1 MNVDDAERG
10 VVASPVISADLLV
23 HRRRP
28 APLSRA
34 DRSPLARWYAEVDRV
49 SLGLI
54 LSLMAIGLLAVAV
67 ASPVGVQSLERIA
80 GGGVTYPPLYYF
92 WRQIFWVAT
101 GIMILLAVATRS
113 KAEIKRIAFWGLII
127 GVIALFA
134 VLVVGTGAK
143 GSVRGLGSGGF
154 RVQPSEFLKPVFA
167 VAVGWILSCKV
178 EDDKLPVFALSFAL
192 TLLIVMLLMLQ
203 TDLGQ
208 SVLYLGTWIALAFVA
223 GLSLRSIGLAAA
235 GGLVGVGVAYLTYDT
250 ARRRIDSFLF
260 GEGDTHQVD
269 RGLDTLSNSGLI
281 GSGPFSGTAKFRLPE
296 AHTDFIF
303 SVIGEEFGLIA
314 CAGILIVY
322 VALVVRT
329 IQRLREERDQF
340 VILAGAGLILQFTAQ
355 VFINI
360 AVNLQIAPT
369 KGMTLPFI
377 SYGGSSLW
385 ALSLTMGLLLALT
398 RRNPYRASHRNAPLW
413 NPR

>member
-1 MNVDDAERG
+1 MNSDGGGAPN
-10 VVASPVISADLLV
+10 AAPVISADLLV

-49 SLGLI
+49 ALGII

-80 GGGVTYPPLYYF
+80 GGGVSYPQLYYL

-101 GIMILLAVATRS
+101 GIGILLMIATRP
-113 KAEIKRIAFWGLII
+113 KAQIKRIALFGLII
-127 GVIALFA
+127 GIVALFL

-143 GSVRGLGSGGF
+143 GSVRWLGSGAY

-167 VAVGWILSCKV
+167 VAIGWILSCKV
-178 EDDKLPVFALSFAL
+178 EDERLPVFSLSFAL
-192 TLLIVMLLMLQ
+192 TLLIAVLLMME

-208 SVLYLGTWIALAFVA
+208 TILYLGTWMVLAFVA
-223 GLSLRSIGLAAA
+223 GLSMRVIGIAI
-235 GGLVGVGVAYLTYDT
+235 GGGFATILGAYFLYPT
-250 ARRRIDSFLF
+250 AQRRIDGFLF

-269 RGLDTLSNSGLI
+269 RGLDTLSSSGLI
-281 GSGPFSGTAKFRLPE
+281 GSGPFSGTNKFRLPE
-296 AHTDFIF
+296 AHTDYIF

-314 CAGILIVY
+314 CAAILGLY
-322 VALVVRT
+322 VWLVVRT

-340 VILAGAGLILQFTAQ
+340 VILAGAGLILQFAAQ

-385 ALSLTMGLLLALT
+385 ALSLNMGLLLALT
-398 RRNPYRASHRNAPLW
+398 RRNPYRASSRNTPLW